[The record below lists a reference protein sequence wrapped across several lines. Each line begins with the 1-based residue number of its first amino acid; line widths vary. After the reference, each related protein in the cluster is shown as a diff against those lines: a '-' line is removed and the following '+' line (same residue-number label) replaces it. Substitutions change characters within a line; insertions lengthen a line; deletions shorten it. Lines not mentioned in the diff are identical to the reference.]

1 MTLLACMWP
10 VYRDQ
15 IRPQERVWGSVGLP
29 FSYLRDFSD
38 GFEPKS
44 NFGYFPNS
52 FSTLDFSQLEAAGRV
67 CHRRGFLAYKAL
79 LAHLD
84 RGMVERWSL
93 SYRI

>member
-1 MTLLACMWP
+1 
-10 VYRDQ
+10 
-15 IRPQERVWGSVGLP
+15 VGLP

-38 GFEPKS
+38 GFETKS

-93 SYRI
+93 SLRFKHKSFVLGIKPLAKLPLFLSS